1 MEVKMNTLNVAE
13 ADYLNSTIHGMYKT
27 YKAGEHITLSTESYL
42 DEMPG
47 RVLTPERKAYINLSK
62 KFDFIDDKLGALD
75 EKIQSAED
83 KGIDTTTLE
92 SQRNSLE
99 NNRVKLEEE
108 LEQMGKPVAPEV
120 TVIWMMPST
129 T

>member
-1 MEVKMNTLNVAE
+1 MNTLNVAE

-27 YKAGEHITLSTESYL
+27 YKAGETLSTESYL

-62 KFDFIDDKLGALD
+62 KIDSIDDKLGALD

-108 LEQMGKPVAPEV
+108 LEQMQ
-120 TVIWMMPST
+120 
-129 T
+129 